1 MQQERPWLTE
11 QFAEACAELLK
22 RQQECWNVLR
32 DALVS
37 FQVPRLVCHRHVLAS
52 RAERTEQTVKYR

>member
-1 MQQERPWLTE
+1 MLQWQHR
-11 QFAEACAELLK
+11 ACDAAGETLAVLLK
-22 RQQECWNVLR
+22 RQQEHRNVLR

-37 FQVPRLVCHRHVLAS
+37 SQVPRLVCHRHVLAS